1 MQISP
6 DRDVA
11 EFDKPHVSRAMF
23 DMRYVINTL
32 NNTNNFCAVIK
43 ITQKTEV
50 NSLGIPA
57 PSCYFDQID
66 FAFLKMA

>member
-1 MQISP
+1 MPISLE
-6 DRDVA
+6 RDVA
-11 EFDKPHVSRAMF
+11 EFDEPHVSCAMC
-23 DMRYVINTL
+23 DMRYVKNTL

-57 PSCYFDQID
+57 PSCYFDLID
-66 FAFLKMA
+66 LAFLKMA